1 LVWMVATHVGPGMEL
16 NEEAH
21 TLIDEMCDGNDRYLG
36 NFKLVLI
43 SYPRVARN
51 RILSL
56 DNGWEDAGEVV
67 AQFAQLLKENIYDKE
82 ADLTDGS
89 DEAPTALNDI
99 ESWHV
104 LKSVI
109 DIFDSHIAHLK
120 NL

>member
-1 LVWMVATHVGPGMEL
+1 MVATHVDPGKKRNKVAER
-16 NEEAH
+16 
-21 TLIDEMCDGNDRYLG
+21 LIDKMCDSNDESLG

-43 SYPRVARN
+43 SYPRVARK
-51 RILSL
+51 RILAL

-67 AQFAQLLKENIYDKE
+67 SQFAELLKENIYDKE

-89 DEAPTALNDI
+89 DDEAPRALNDI

-109 DIFDSHIAHLK
+109 DIFDLHIARLK